1 MCPKPDTDAR
11 YLAPSSRVRPVPAAW
26 LASFGLAIG
35 LLVSTA
41 SPFTLAA
48 EIDSLS
54 GLDKLEEKL
63 FMHRYEREPE
73 ESRLGRLEEFVFGVR
88 KNGSA
93 EQRKASLLAAMKVP
107 QPVGVGIAATQPS
120 LQMEQA
126 EIATGSTGDSEA
138 ASDASAVDDG
148 SGAAAAMQ
156 AQARDRAGS
165 GIEQRSKRNWM
176 ARSGDGASEQRRTGT
191 TGSAKHREFEPADSS
206 PASRSGTE
214 FVNEAPA
221 LGSNGALMPQVAPDF
236 RRKSARVALAPPY
249 AVRSGEAGRGR
260 SDGFAA
266 AGSPTNSGGQILE
279 RVGALELQAFG
290 MTFQSNSL
298 PERLARLEW
307 NQFPGAAARTDLP
320 ITARVDRLA
329 SDRAVKARYQSGRG
343 NASY

>member
-1 MCPKPDTDAR
+1 MSPKPDTDAR

-48 EIDSLS
+48 EIDALS

-107 QPVGVGIAATQPS
+107 QPVGVGIAATQPR
-120 LQMEQA
+120 LQTDQA
-126 EIATGSTGDSEA
+126 KIAIGSTGESQV
-138 ASDASAVDDG
+138 ASDASTADDAPG
-148 SGAAAAMQ
+148 PTAARQ
-156 AQARDRAGS
+156 AQARDRDGS
-165 GIEQRSKRNWM
+165 GIEQRPEKSWM
-176 ARSGDGASEQRRTGT
+176 APSSDGASEQRATGT
-191 TGSAKHREFEPADSS
+191 TRSAKHPEDSAQS
-206 PASRSGTE
+206 SQSGTD
-214 FVNEAPA
+214 FVTEAPSF
-221 LGSNGALMPQVAPDF
+221 GSVSAPMPLVAPDF
-236 RRKSARVALAPPY
+236 RRKSDRVALAPPY
-249 AVRSGEAGRGR
+249 VVQGGGAGRAPFD
-260 SDGFAA
+260 SAAA
-266 AGSPTNSGGQILE
+266 AGLPTNAGGQILE
-279 RVGALELQAFG
+279 RVGGLELQAFG

-307 NQFPGAAARTDLP
+307 NQFPAVAARTDMP

-343 NASY
+343 HASY